1 MNKFLQLK
9 KSNCKNCYKC
19 IRNCPVK
26 SIKFA
31 DGQANIIPDECILC
45 GRCFVNCPQDAK
57 QIRDDVPRVKE
68 MIASG
73 KKVIASVAP
82 SFIAEFPLM
91 DFAAMK
97 DALLKLGFA
106 DAQETA
112 IGATIVKT
120 EYEKMIASG
129 KHDVIISSCCHSVNA
144 LIQKYYPSVLPYL
157 ADVLSPMLAHCR
169 VIKEE
174 NPGACAVFIGPC
186 ISKKE
191 EAELYGECD
200 VALTYEELE
209 AWMNEAGVV
218 PAGDST
224 EPDEGKRGRFFPIK
238 GGIIKSMHTENTG
251 FTYLAV
257 DGVQNCIA
265 AIKEIESGALKNCF
279 IEMNACEGACIN
291 GPAISHHHKPLL
303 SGEVKVVAFAGDDE
317 FRVAMPIDTFKNIP
331 YIGTHEKIPGE
342 AAIKEILAKM
352 GKTSP
357 EQELNCGSC
366 GYPTCREKAIAVYQG
381 KADLSMCLPFLKEKA
396 ETFSGYVINNT
407 PNAIFVLDENLCV
420 QQINKA
426 GCALFNLKTPSDILG
441 SPIVRLLNPADYL
454 GVMTSGVP
462 IKEKKHYLAEY
473 KKYVAETI
481 VYDHEYHIVFSIM
494 RDITSE
500 EERQSERSELC
511 NKTVAIT
518 NEVIEKQMRVVQE
531 IASLLGETTAETKI
545 ALTKIKNTVL
555 SERRAIGTH
564 EQPLDRHRLHQP
576 EPCE

>member
-238 GGIIKSMHTENTG
+238 GGIIKSRHTENTG

-545 ALTKIKNTVL
+545 ALTQLKDALQK
-555 SERRAIGTH
+555 
-564 EQPLDRHRLHQP
+564 
-576 EPCE
+576 

>member
-186 ISKKE
+186 MSKKE

-545 ALTKIKNTVL
+545 ALTQLKDALQK
-555 SERRAIGTH
+555 
-564 EQPLDRHRLHQP
+564 
-576 EPCE
+576 

>member
-357 EQELNCGSC
+357 EQELNCGAC

-545 ALTKIKNTVL
+545 ALTQLKDALQK
-555 SERRAIGTH
+555 
-564 EQPLDRHRLHQP
+564 
-576 EPCE
+576 

>member
-518 NEVIEKQMRVVQE
+518 NKVIEKQMRVVQE

-545 ALTKIKNTVL
+545 ALTQLKDALQK
-555 SERRAIGTH
+555 
-564 EQPLDRHRLHQP
+564 
-576 EPCE
+576 

>member
-45 GRCFVNCPQDAK
+45 GRCFVNCPQDAN

-545 ALTKIKNTVL
+545 ALTQLKDALQK
-555 SERRAIGTH
+555 
-564 EQPLDRHRLHQP
+564 
-576 EPCE
+576 

>member
-97 DALLKLGFA
+97 SALLKLGFA

-279 IEMNACEGACIN
+279 IDMNACEGACIN

-545 ALTKIKNTVL
+545 ALTQLKDALQK
-555 SERRAIGTH
+555 
-564 EQPLDRHRLHQP
+564 
-576 EPCE
+576 

>member
-1 MNKFLQLK
+1 MSDCLRLK

-545 ALTKIKNTVL
+545 ALTQLKDALQK
-555 SERRAIGTH
+555 
-564 EQPLDRHRLHQP
+564 
-576 EPCE
+576 

>member
-97 DALLKLGFA
+97 SALLKLGFA

-209 AWMNEAGVV
+209 AWLNEAGVV

-545 ALTKIKNTVL
+545 ALTQLKDALQK
-555 SERRAIGTH
+555 
-564 EQPLDRHRLHQP
+564 
-576 EPCE
+576 

>member
-545 ALTKIKNTVL
+545 ALTQLKDALQK
-555 SERRAIGTH
+555 
-564 EQPLDRHRLHQP
+564 
-576 EPCE
+576 

>member
-238 GGIIKSMHTENTG
+238 GCIIKSMHTENTG

-545 ALTKIKNTVL
+545 ALTQLKDALQK
-555 SERRAIGTH
+555 
-564 EQPLDRHRLHQP
+564 
-576 EPCE
+576 

>member
-342 AAIKEILAKM
+342 PAIKEILAKM
-352 GKTSP
+352 RKTSP

-441 SPIVRLLNPADYL
+441 SPIVRLLNPAEYL

-545 ALTKIKNTVL
+545 ALTQLKDALQK
-555 SERRAIGTH
+555 
-564 EQPLDRHRLHQP
+564 
-576 EPCE
+576 

>member
-97 DALLKLGFA
+97 SALLKLGFA

-454 GVMTSGVP
+454 GVMTSGVA
-462 IKEKKHYLAEY
+462 ITEKKDYLAEY

-545 ALTKIKNTVL
+545 ALTQLKDALQK
-555 SERRAIGTH
+555 
-564 EQPLDRHRLHQP
+564 
-576 EPCE
+576 

>member
-97 DALLKLGFA
+97 SALLKLGFA

-545 ALTKIKNTVL
+545 ALTQLKDALQNK
-555 SERRAIGTH
+555 GG
-564 EQPLDRHRLHQP
+564 P
-576 EPCE
+576 

>member
-420 QQINKA
+420 QQIIKA
-426 GCALFNLKTPSDILG
+426 GCALFNLKTPSAILG

-518 NEVIEKQMRVVQE
+518 NEVIEKQMRGVQE

-545 ALTKIKNTVL
+545 ALTQLKDALQK
-555 SERRAIGTH
+555 
-564 EQPLDRHRLHQP
+564 
-576 EPCE
+576 

>member
-97 DALLKLGFA
+97 SALLKLGFA

-251 FTYLAV
+251 FAYLAV

-545 ALTKIKNTVL
+545 ALTQLKDALQK
-555 SERRAIGTH
+555 
-564 EQPLDRHRLHQP
+564 
-576 EPCE
+576 

>member
-57 QIRDDVPRVKE
+57 HIRDDVPRVKE

-97 DALLKLGFA
+97 SALLKLGFA

-545 ALTKIKNTVL
+545 ALTQLKDALQK
-555 SERRAIGTH
+555 
-564 EQPLDRHRLHQP
+564 
-576 EPCE
+576 

>member
-31 DGQANIIPDECILC
+31 DGQANIIPEECILC

-112 IGATIVKT
+112 IGATSVKT

-545 ALTKIKNTVL
+545 ALTQLKDALQK
-555 SERRAIGTH
+555 
-564 EQPLDRHRLHQP
+564 
-576 EPCE
+576 

>member
-357 EQELNCGSC
+357 EQELNCGSG

-545 ALTKIKNTVL
+545 ALTQLKDALQK
-555 SERRAIGTH
+555 
-564 EQPLDRHRLHQP
+564 
-576 EPCE
+576 

>member
-518 NEVIEKQMRVVQE
+518 NDVIEKQMRVVQE

-545 ALTKIKNTVL
+545 ALTQLKDALQK
-555 SERRAIGTH
+555 
-564 EQPLDRHRLHQP
+564 
-576 EPCE
+576 

>member
-366 GYPTCREKAIAVYQG
+366 GYPTCREKAIAVCQG

-545 ALTKIKNTVL
+545 ALTQLKDALQK
-555 SERRAIGTH
+555 
-564 EQPLDRHRLHQP
+564 
-576 EPCE
+576 

>member
-97 DALLKLGFA
+97 SALLKLGFA

-317 FRVAMPIDTFKNIP
+317 FRVAMPIDTFKNSP

-545 ALTKIKNTVL
+545 ALTQLKDALQK
-555 SERRAIGTH
+555 
-564 EQPLDRHRLHQP
+564 
-576 EPCE
+576 

>member
-97 DALLKLGFA
+97 SALLKLGFA

-473 KKYVAETI
+473 KKYAWLKTI

-545 ALTKIKNTVL
+545 ALTQLKDALQK
-555 SERRAIGTH
+555 
-564 EQPLDRHRLHQP
+564 
-576 EPCE
+576 

>member
-366 GYPTCREKAIAVYQG
+366 GYPTCCEKAIAVYQG

-545 ALTKIKNTVL
+545 ALTQLKDALQK
-555 SERRAIGTH
+555 
-564 EQPLDRHRLHQP
+564 
-576 EPCE
+576 

>member
-454 GVMTSGVP
+454 SVMTSGVP

-545 ALTKIKNTVL
+545 ALTQLKDALPK
-555 SERRAIGTH
+555 
-564 EQPLDRHRLHQP
+564 
-576 EPCE
+576 

>member
-97 DALLKLGFA
+97 SALLKLGFA

-174 NPGACAVFIGPC
+174 NPGACAVFSGPC

-366 GYPTCREKAIAVYQG
+366 GYPTCREKAIAVYLG

-545 ALTKIKNTVL
+545 ALTQLKDALQK
-555 SERRAIGTH
+555 
-564 EQPLDRHRLHQP
+564 
-576 EPCE
+576 

>member
-45 GRCFVNCPQDAK
+45 VRCFVNCPQDAK

-97 DALLKLGFA
+97 SALLKLGFA

-120 EYEKMIASG
+120 EYEKMIAYG

-545 ALTKIKNTVL
+545 ALTQLKDALQK
-555 SERRAIGTH
+555 
-564 EQPLDRHRLHQP
+564 
-576 EPCE
+576 

>member
-97 DALLKLGFA
+97 SALLKLGFA

-342 AAIKEILAKM
+342 TAIKEILAKM

-545 ALTKIKNTVL
+545 ALTQLKDALQK
-555 SERRAIGTH
+555 
-564 EQPLDRHRLHQP
+564 
-576 EPCE
+576 

>member
-97 DALLKLGFA
+97 SALLKLGFA

-291 GPAISHHHKPLL
+291 GPAISHNHKPLL

-518 NEVIEKQMRVVQE
+518 NEVIEKQMRVVQD

-545 ALTKIKNTVL
+545 ALTQLKDALQK
-555 SERRAIGTH
+555 
-564 EQPLDRHRLHQP
+564 
-576 EPCE
+576 

>member
-97 DALLKLGFA
+97 SALLKLGFA

-481 VYDHEYHIVFSIM
+481 VYDREYHIVFSIM

-545 ALTKIKNTVL
+545 ALTQLKDALQK
-555 SERRAIGTH
+555 
-564 EQPLDRHRLHQP
+564 
-576 EPCE
+576 

>member
-97 DALLKLGFA
+97 SALLKLGFA

-265 AIKEIESGALKNCF
+265 AIKELESGALQNCF

-545 ALTKIKNTVL
+545 ALTQLKDALQK
-555 SERRAIGTH
+555 
-564 EQPLDRHRLHQP
+564 
-576 EPCE
+576 